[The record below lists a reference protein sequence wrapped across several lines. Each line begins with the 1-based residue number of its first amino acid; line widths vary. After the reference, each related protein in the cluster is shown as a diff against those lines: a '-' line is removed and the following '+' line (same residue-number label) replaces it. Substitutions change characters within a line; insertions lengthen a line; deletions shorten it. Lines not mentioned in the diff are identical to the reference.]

1 MKRTTRTLALVL
13 ASILTISGCG
23 GQSGTQS
30 GTQNTTAAGNGS
42 GTEAENTQSGNGEET
57 VVTLAM
63 AGGWD
68 SLCPLASTANYSD
81 TVCNTIFENLFEAD
95 GKGGY
100 IGRLGES
107 FELTDDNTAMTVHL
121 CQDAV
126 WHDGEPF
133 NADDVMFSVGLVTDG
148 SYTTSRRLFFQ
159 TVDGCSSSGVELSE
173 DSAHV
178 EKIDDYTVKFYYQRA
193 MSEAAMLAPVSSFF
207 IMLEHILADADPVTI
222 LENDFWVAPV
232 GTGPFTYESQIPGES
247 LTVKAFDDYYL
258 GRPKFDK
265 LVIKVITPANLV
277 TSMMAKEVDIIPGT
291 LAAINDSD
299 FEMAST
305 IDGYTVQSL
314 EGTSSQFLVVNS
326 KTFPSVK
333 VRQALAM
340 MLDKETMIQA
350 GCYGNAKVQYT
361 NYPGKNM
368 YCDQSVIDEL
378 GYSFDPDTAY
388 QMLVDEGFDFDRTY
402 VVCINDLA
410 VRQSMMT
417 VMQET
422 WAKYGMKL
430 EIKTLDTQTCIS
442 EIREGNCDFWINGGA
457 SADVSNLQLTFIDW
471 CTVNEDGS
479 YAPFNLA
486 KIDDPTLMNLV
497 QELSGATEEEELY
510 RITSEIQRYI
520 LTYYNYIYLISPNIN
535 VAISDRMSGIDED
548 QMLGLT
554 FNYCDWE
561 VK

>member
-1 MKRTTRTLALVL
+1 MKKVKRILAIALVCVL
-13 ASILTISGCG
+13 VFCSCG
-23 GQSGTQS
+23 GQTSAPAASGSVAQPT
-30 GTQNTTAAGNGS
+30 
-42 GTEAENTQSGNGEET
+42 GEET

-100 IGRLGES
+100 IGRLGDSYEV
-107 FELTDDNTAMTVHL
+107 TDDNRALVVHL
-121 CQDAV
+121 REGAV
-126 WHDGEPF
+126 WHDGEAF
-133 NADDVMFSVGLVTDG
+133 DADDVIFSSYLFTDG

-159 TVDGCSSSGVELSE
+159 GMEGCTSSGVEESE
-173 DSAHV
+173 DSLRV
-178 EKIDDYTVKFYYQRA
+178 EKLDDYTVKFYYSDPKSA
-193 MSEAAMLAPVSSFF
+193 AAMLAPVSAFF
-207 IMLEHILADADPVTI
+207 VLPEHILKDVAPATI
-222 LENDFWVAPV
+222 LENDFWVSPI
-232 GTGPFTYESQIPGES
+232 GTGPFTYESTIPGES

-265 LVIKVITPANLV
+265 LVIKVVTAANLV
-277 TSMMAKEVDIIPGT
+277 TSMMANEVDIIPGT

-299 FEMAST
+299 FEMAAT
-305 IDGYTVQSL
+305 IDGYDVQSL
-314 EGTSSQFLVVNS
+314 EGTSTQFLVVNS
-326 KTFPSVK
+326 DTFPSAK
-333 VRQALAM
+333 VRKALAM

-350 GCYGNAKVQYT
+350 GCYGNGNLLYTMFPAKNIY
-361 NYPGKNM
+361 Y
-368 YCDQSVIDEL
+368 DQEVIDEL
-378 GYSFDPDTAY
+378 GYTYDPDAAY
-388 QMLVDEGFDFDRTY
+388 EMLVEEGFDFDRTY
-402 VVCINDLA
+402 TVCINDLA

-442 EIREGNCDFWINGGA
+442 EIRDGNCDFWINGGA
-457 SADVSNLQLTFIDW
+457 SADVSNLNLTFIDW
-471 CTVNEDGS
+471 CTVNDDGS

-497 QELSGATEEEELY
+497 KELSAATDETELN
-510 RITSEIQRYI
+510 RLTSEIQKVI
-520 LTYYNYIYLISPNIN
+520 LTDFDYIYIISPNIN
-535 VAISDRMSGIDED
+535 TALNDRIKGIDMD

-561 VK
+561 VVA